1 MVISGTEIG
10 GTYHKEWIVQTYK
23 TCKAQLDASEQLDVA
38 RFTAVIIAS
47 WQSLIWLETMAC

>member
-47 WQSLIWLETMAC
+47 